1 LNLENIVD
9 SILVKSKKL
18 VNQRNS
24 LLDENKLLNSRIKE
38 LEAVISNQELKLNDL
53 IDTQKVQQIAGVL
66 GKDEKKTS
74 LKKIDEVVREIDRCM
89 ALLNN

>member
-1 LNLENIVD
+1 MNLDNIVD
-9 SILVKSKKL
+9 SILVKSKRL
-18 VNQRNS
+18 VNQKNT
-24 LLDENKLLNSRIKE
+24 LLEENKLLSSKIKE
-38 LEAVISNQELKLNDL
+38 LEAVISNQELKINDL
-53 IDTQKVQQIAGVL
+53 IETQKVQQIAGVL

>member
-1 LNLENIVD
+1 MNLDNIVD
-9 SILVKSKKL
+9 SILVKSKRL
-18 VNQRNS
+18 VNQKNN
-24 LLDENKLLNSRIKE
+24 LLEENKLLSLKIKE
-38 LEAVISNQELKLNDL
+38 LEAVISNQELKINDL
-53 IDTQKVQQIAGVL
+53 IETQKVQQIAGVL

>member
-1 LNLENIVD
+1 MNLESIVE

-18 VNQRNS
+18 VSQRNN
-24 LLDENKLLNSRIKE
+24 LLEEKLQLLTKIKE
-38 LEAVISNQELKLNDL
+38 LETVISNQELKINDL
-53 IDTQKVQQIAGVL
+53 IETQKVQQIAGVL
-66 GKDEKKTS
+66 GKDEKKSS

>member
-1 LNLENIVD
+1 LNLDNIVD
-9 SILVKSKKL
+9 SILVKSKRL
-18 VNQRNS
+18 VNQKNT
-24 LLDENKLLNSRIKE
+24 LLEENKLLSSKIKE
-38 LEAVISNQELKLNDL
+38 LEAVISNQELKINDL
-53 IDTQKVQQIAGVL
+53 IETQKVQQIAGVL

>member
-1 LNLENIVD
+1 MNLDNIVD
-9 SILVKSKKL
+9 SILVKSKRL
-18 VNQRNS
+18 VNQKNT
-24 LLDENKLLNSRIKE
+24 LLEENKQLSSKIKE
-38 LEAVISNQELKLNDL
+38 LEAVISNQELKINDL
-53 IDTQKVQQIAGVL
+53 IETQKVQQIAGVL

>member
-9 SILVKSKKL
+9 NILAKSKRL
-18 VNQRNS
+18 VIQRNKLS
-24 LLDENKLLNSRIKE
+24 EENKQLHSKIKE
-38 LEAVISNQELKLNDL
+38 LESVISNQELKINDL
-53 IDTQKVQQIAGVL
+53 IETQKVQQIAGVL

>member
-1 LNLENIVD
+1 LNLDNIVD
-9 SILVKSKKL
+9 SILVKSKRL
-18 VNQRNS
+18 VDQKNN
-24 LLDENKLLNSRIKE
+24 LLEENKLLSSKIKE
-38 LEAVISNQELKLNDL
+38 LEAAISNQELKINDL
-53 IDTQKVQQIAGVL
+53 IETQKVQQIAGVL

>member
-1 LNLENIVD
+1 LNLDNIVD
-9 SILVKSKKL
+9 SILVKSKRL
-18 VNQRNS
+18 VDQKNN
-24 LLDENKLLNSRIKE
+24 LLEENKLLSSKIKE
-38 LEAVISNQELKLNDL
+38 LEAVISNQELKINDL
-53 IDTQKVQQIAGVL
+53 IETQKVQQIAGVL

>member
-1 LNLENIVD
+1 LNLDNIVD
-9 SILVKSKKL
+9 SILVKSKRL
-18 VNQRNS
+18 VNQKNN
-24 LLDENKLLNSRIKE
+24 LLEENKLLNSKIKE
-38 LEAVISNQELKLNDL
+38 LEALISNQELEINDL
-53 IDTQKVQQIAGVL
+53 IETQKVQQIAGVL

>member
-1 LNLENIVD
+1 MNLENIVD
-9 SILVKSKKL
+9 NILAKSKRL
-18 VNQRNS
+18 VIQRNKLS
-24 LLDENKLLNSRIKE
+24 EENKQLHSKIKE
-38 LEAVISNQELKLNDL
+38 LESVISNQELKINDL
-53 IDTQKVQQIAGVL
+53 IETQKVQQIAGVL